1 MNASRLIAIALVVGA
16 ALWIGSS
23 MIPGEEPAPAQQTN
37 ANGTNGA
44 VNTGSSAQAQAPL
57 PSVRVMASTAK
68 DHVRQLVQTGSTEA
82 AVTADIRAQTSS
94 RIVEIAVEK
103 GARVKKGDV
112 IVRLAADDRPA
123 RLAKA
128 RALVDQREL
137 QYDAAKSLAK
147 KDYRSKT
154 GVAESKAV
162 LEEARA
168 DLKAIEVELAQTT
181 LRAPFDGVIETRP
194 VEMGDLVSIGDIIAT
209 IVQPDPMLVVV
220 HVPEHAIGALHIGQ
234 LAHVRL
240 FDGRTRP
247 GVVRYTAI
255 ASNNDTRT
263 YRVEVEMD
271 NADHAIPDGMTA
283 EVVIPV
289 GTDKAHQIASSSL
302 TLNDQ
307 GELGVRGV
315 EQDKVVFYPVSL
327 QGGDREKVWISG
339 LPNQIDLIVV
349 GQDWVKE
356 GTKVTIDRIDH
367 IPTSAIPT
375 SAIPASSGETAQAR
389 LPDDTETTI
398 DNNGNGNGNAGDS
411 DSSSTNTSTPAS
423 GN

>member
-23 MIPGEEPAPAQQTN
+23 MIPGAEPAPAQETD
-37 ANGTNGA
+37 AVPPATGA
-44 VNTGSSAQAQAPL
+44 TDKGGSSQIAAPL
-57 PSVRVMASTAK
+57 PSVRVMASSAQ
-68 DHVRQLVQTGSTEA
+68 DHVRHLVQTGNTEA
-82 AVTADIRAQTSS
+82 ATKSDIRAQTSS
-94 RIVEIAVEK
+94 RVVEIGVEK
-103 GARVKKGDV
+103 GATVRKGDM

-123 RLAKA
+123 RLEKA

-137 QYDAAKSLAK
+137 EYDAAKSLAK

-154 GVAESKAV
+154 GVAESKAA

-168 DLKAIEVELAQTT
+168 DLKAIEVELNQTT
-181 LRAPFDGVIETRP
+181 IRAPFDGVIETRP
-194 VEMGDLVSIGDIIAT
+194 AEMGDLVSVGDIIAT
-209 IVQPDPMLVVV
+209 IVQPDPMLVVA
-220 HVPEHAIGALHIGQ
+220 HVPEHSIGALHVGQ
-234 LAHVRL
+234 MAHVRL
-240 FDGRTRP
+240 FDGRTRQA
-247 GVVRYTAI
+247 VVRYTAI

-263 YRVEVEMD
+263 YRIEVEMD
-271 NADHAIPDGMTA
+271 NADHSIPDGMTA

-315 EQDKVVFYPVSL
+315 EQGKVVFYPVSL
-327 QGGDREKVWISG
+327 EGGDREKVWISG
-339 LPNQIDLIVV
+339 LPEKIDLIVV

-356 GTKVTIDRIDH
+356 GTEVTLDRIDH
-367 IPTSAIPT
+367 IPTSAT
-375 SAIPASSGETAQAR
+375 PATGSDTAQAR
-389 LPDDTETTI
+389 GPDAT
-398 DNNGNGNGNAGDS
+398 S
-411 DSSSTNTSTPAS
+411 DTSTSVS

>member
-23 MIPGEEPAPAQQTN
+23 MIPGAEPAPAQETAATAAKGAADNGDPSQT
-37 ANGTNGA
+37 A
-44 VNTGSSAQAQAPL
+44 APL
-57 PSVRVMASTAK
+57 PSVRVMASSAQ
-68 DHVRQLVQTGSTEA
+68 DHVRHLVQTGSTEA
-82 AVTADIRAQTSS
+82 ATKSDIRAQTSS
-94 RIVEIAVEK
+94 RIIEIAVEK
-103 GARVKKGDV
+103 GATVKKGDM

-123 RLAKA
+123 RLEKA

-137 QYDAAKSLAK
+137 EYDAAKSLAK

-154 GVAESKAV
+154 GVAESKAA

-168 DLKAIEVELAQTT
+168 DLKAIEVELTQTT
-181 LRAPFDGVIETRP
+181 IRAPFDGVIETRP
-194 VEMGDLVSIGDIIAT
+194 AEMGDLVSVGDIIAT
-209 IVQPDPMLVVV
+209 IVQPDPMLVVA
-220 HVPEHAIGALHIGQ
+220 HIPEHSIGALHVGQ

-240 FDGRTRP
+240 FDGRTRQ

-263 YRVEVEMD
+263 YRIEVEMD
-271 NADHAIPDGMTA
+271 NADHSIPDGMTA
-283 EVVIPV
+283 ELVIPV

-315 EQDKVVFYPVSL
+315 EQGKVVFYPVSL
-327 QGGDREKVWISG
+327 QGGDREKVWVSG
-339 LPNQIDLIVV
+339 LPEKIDLIVV

-356 GTKVTIDRIDH
+356 GTNVTIDRIDH
-367 IPTSAIPT
+367 IPTSAT
-375 SAIPASSGETAQAR
+375 PATGTAKAQTA
-389 LPDDTETTI
+389 E
-398 DNNGNGNGNAGDS
+398 AS
-411 DSSSTNTSTPAS
+411 NTSTSVS

>member
-23 MIPGEEPAPAQQTN
+23 MIPGAEPAPAQETD
-37 ANGTNGA
+37 AATPATGA
-44 VNTGSSAQAQAPL
+44 TDKGGSSQIAAPL
-57 PSVRVMASTAK
+57 PSVRVMASSAQ
-68 DHVRQLVQTGSTEA
+68 DHVRHLVQTGNTEA
-82 AVTADIRAQTSS
+82 ATKSDIRAQTSS
-94 RIVEIAVEK
+94 RVVEIGVEK
-103 GARVKKGDV
+103 GATVRKGDM

-123 RLAKA
+123 RLEKA

-137 QYDAAKSLAK
+137 EYDAAKSLAK

-154 GVAESKAV
+154 GVAESKAA

-168 DLKAIEVELAQTT
+168 DLKAIEVELNQTT
-181 LRAPFDGVIETRP
+181 IRAPFDGVIETRP
-194 VEMGDLVSIGDIIAT
+194 AEMGDLVSVGDIIAT
-209 IVQPDPMLVVV
+209 IVQPDPMLVVA
-220 HVPEHAIGALHIGQ
+220 HVPEHSIGALHVGQ
-234 LAHVRL
+234 MAHVRL
-240 FDGRTRP
+240 FDGRTRQA
-247 GVVRYTAI
+247 VVRYTAI

-263 YRVEVEMD
+263 YRIEVEMD
-271 NADHAIPDGMTA
+271 NADHSIPDGMTA

-315 EQDKVVFYPVSL
+315 EQGKVVFYPVSL
-327 QGGDREKVWISG
+327 EGGDREKVWISG
-339 LPNQIDLIVV
+339 LPEKIDLIVV

-356 GTKVTIDRIDH
+356 GTEVTLDRIDH
-367 IPTSAIPT
+367 IPTSAT
-375 SAIPASSGETAQAR
+375 PATGSDTAQAR
-389 LPDDTETTI
+389 GPDAT
-398 DNNGNGNGNAGDS
+398 S
-411 DSSSTNTSTPAS
+411 DTSTSVS

>member
-23 MIPGEEPAPAQQTN
+23 MIPGAEPAPAQETD
-37 ANGTNGA
+37 AVTPATGA
-44 VNTGSSAQAQAPL
+44 TDKGGSSQIAAPL
-57 PSVRVMASTAK
+57 PSVRVMASDAQ
-68 DHVRQLVQTGSTEA
+68 DHVRHLVQTGNTEA
-82 AVTADIRAQTSS
+82 ATKSDIRAQTSS
-94 RIVEIAVEK
+94 RVVEIGVEK
-103 GARVKKGDV
+103 GATVKKGDM

-123 RLAKA
+123 RLEKA

-137 QYDAAKSLAK
+137 EYDAAKSLAK

-154 GVAESKAV
+154 GVAESKAA

-168 DLKAIEVELAQTT
+168 DLKAIEVELNQTT
-181 LRAPFDGVIETRP
+181 IRAPFDGVIETRP
-194 VEMGDLVSIGDIIAT
+194 AEMGDLVSVGDIIAT
-209 IVQPDPMLVVV
+209 IVQPDPMLVVA
-220 HVPEHAIGALHIGQ
+220 HVPEHSIGALHVGQ
-234 LAHVRL
+234 MAHVRL
-240 FDGRTRP
+240 FDGRTRQA
-247 GVVRYTAI
+247 VVRYTAI

-263 YRVEVEMD
+263 YRIEVEMD
-271 NADHAIPDGMTA
+271 NADHSIPDGMTA

-315 EQDKVVFYPVSL
+315 EQGKVVFYPVSL
-327 QGGDREKVWISG
+327 EGGDREKVWISG
-339 LPNQIDLIVV
+339 LPEKIDLIVV

-356 GTKVTIDRIDH
+356 GTEVTLDRIDH
-367 IPTSAIPT
+367 IPTSAT
-375 SAIPASSGETAQAR
+375 PATGSDTAQAR
-389 LPDDTETTI
+389 GPDAT
-398 DNNGNGNGNAGDS
+398 S
-411 DSSSTNTSTPAS
+411 DTSTSVS

>member
-1 MNASRLIAIALVVGA
+1 M
-16 ALWIGSS
+16 
-23 MIPGEEPAPAQQTN
+23 
-37 ANGTNGA
+37 
-44 VNTGSSAQAQAPL
+44 
-57 PSVRVMASTAK
+57 
-68 DHVRQLVQTGSTEA
+68 
-82 AVTADIRAQTSS
+82 
-94 RIVEIAVEK
+94 
-103 GARVKKGDV
+103 
-112 IVRLAADDRPA
+112 RLAADDRPA

-194 VEMGDLVSIGDIIAT
+194 VEMGDLVSVGDIIAT
-209 IVQPDPMLVVV
+209 IVQPDPMLVVT
-220 HVPEHAIGALHIGQ
+220 HVPVHAIGALHVGQ

-240 FDGRTRP
+240 FDGRTRQ

-339 LPNQIDLIVV
+339 LPDQIDLIVV

-356 GTKVTIDRIDH
+356 GTKVTIDRVDH

-375 SAIPASSGETAQAR
+375 SAIPTSSGETAQAR
-389 LPDDTETTI
+389 LPDDTETTS
-398 DNNGNGNGNAGDS
+398 DNNGNGSAGDS